1 MMNKYLAS
9 LLFLLFSVMLSGEMV
24 AQVSTN
30 DQITIVVNDKCM
42 LSTNTSPSPVS
53 MTLST
58 SVAGSPVSPVS
69 NSNMYMKVTSIVP
82 TGSTRK
88 ITAIISNG
96 TVPAGTILKLVSAP
110 CTTSYSQGALG
121 SVVSTPVTLNKTS
134 GQTIIDGIG
143 SCYTGTSTTDGYN
156 LTYTWQPDDT
166 NYYLIN
172 ATSGAT
178 AVSITLTITSNN

>member
-1 MMNKYLAS
+1 MNKHSVFLS
-9 LLFLLFSVMLSGEMV
+9 FLLFSVLLSGKMV
-24 AQVSTN
+24 AQSAS
-30 DQITIVVNDKCM
+30 DQFTIVINDKCL

-88 ITAIISNG
+88 ISAIITNG
-96 TVPAGTILKLVSAP
+96 VVPTGTILKLISAP
-110 CTTSYSQGALG
+110 CTSINSQGSLG
-121 SVVSTPVTLNKTS
+121 SVISTPITLNNTS
-134 GQTIIDGIG
+134 NQTIVDGIG
-143 SCYTGTSTTDGYN
+143 SCYTGTSTTDGYQ
-156 LTYTWQPDDT
+156 LTFTWQPDGT

-172 ATSGAT
+172 ATTEAT
-178 AVSITLTITSNN
+178 AVTLTFTTASNI

>member
-1 MMNKYLAS
+1 MMNKRS
-9 LLFLLFSVMLSGEMV
+9 VGILFLLFSVILSGEV
-24 AQVSTN
+24 FAQSTT
-30 DQITIVVNDKCM
+30 DQFTIVINDKCL

-69 NSNMYMKVTSIVP
+69 NSNMYIKVTSIVP

-96 TVPAGTILKLVSAP
+96 TVPTGTILKLVSAP
-110 CTTSYSQGALG
+110 CTSIYSQGTLG
-121 SVVSTPVTLNKTS
+121 SIVTTPITLNNTTN
-134 GQTIIDGIG
+134 QILVDGIG
-143 SCYTGTSTTDGYN
+143 SCYTGTSTTDGYQQ
-156 LTYTWQPDDT
+156 TFTWQPDNT

-172 ATSGAT
+172 ATTEAT
-178 AVSITLTITSNN
+178 AITITFTISSNS